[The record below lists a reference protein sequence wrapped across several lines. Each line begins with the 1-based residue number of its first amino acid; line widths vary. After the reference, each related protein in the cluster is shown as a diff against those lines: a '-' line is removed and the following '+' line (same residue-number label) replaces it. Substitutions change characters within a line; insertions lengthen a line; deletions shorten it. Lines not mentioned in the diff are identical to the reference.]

1 MRCETKPFHLKSQI
15 SNLNKMDYKKSN
27 AETNTVT
34 RDLRA
39 YEAKTGNLYESTVVV
54 AKRANQINYEVKEE
68 LTNKLAEF
76 ASHTDNLEEIFEN
89 REQIEVSK
97 YYERLPKPHAIAI
110 QEFMDDKIYYRNPA
124 KGSKSF

>member
-1 MRCETKPFHLKSQI
+1 
-15 SNLNKMDYKKSN
+15 MDFKKSN

-34 RDLRA
+34 RDLRGF
-39 YEAKTGNLYESTVVV
+39 EAKTGNLYESTVVV
-54 AKRANQINYEVKEE
+54 SKRANQINQEVKEE

-97 YYERLPKPHAIAI
+97 YYERQPKPHAIAV
-110 QEFMDDKIYYRNPA
+110 QEFMDEVFEPDFAASFELKEPLPA
-124 KGSKSF
+124 TWLNTFASIAASAL

>member
-1 MRCETKPFHLKSQI
+1 
-15 SNLNKMDYKKSN
+15 MDYKKST

-34 RDLRA
+34 RDLREF
-39 YEAKTGNLYESTVVV
+39 EAKTGNLYESAVVV
-54 AKRANQINYEVKEE
+54 AKRANQINQEVKEE

-97 YYERLPKPHAIAI
+97 YYERQPKPHAIAI
-110 QEFMDDKIYYRNPA
+110 QEFMEDKIYFRNPT

>member
-1 MRCETKPFHLKSQI
+1 
-15 SNLNKMDYKKSN
+15 MDYKKST

-34 RDLRA
+34 RDLRE

-54 AKRANQINYEVKEE
+54 AKRANQINQEVKEE

-97 YYERLPKPHAIAI
+97 FYERQPKPHAIAI
-110 QEFMDDKIYYRNPA
+110 QEFMEDKIYFRNPA

>member
-1 MRCETKPFHLKSQI
+1 
-15 SNLNKMDYKKSN
+15 MDYKKSS
-27 AETNTVT
+27 APSTTVT
-34 RDLRA
+34 RDMR
-39 YEAKTGNLYESTVVV
+39 EFQTKTGNIYETIGII
-54 AKRANQINYEVKEE
+54 AKRSNQISAEVKEE

-97 YYERLPKPHAIAI
+97 YYERQPKPHAIAI

>member
-1 MRCETKPFHLKSQI
+1 
-15 SNLNKMDYKKSN
+15 MDYKKST

-34 RDLRA
+34 RDLREF
-39 YEAKTGNLYESTVVV
+39 EAKTGNLYESAVVV
-54 AKRANQINYEVKEE
+54 AKRANQINQEVKEE

-97 YYERLPKPHAIAI
+97 YYERQPKPHAIAI
-110 QEFMDDKIYYRNPA
+110 QEFMEDKIYFRNPA
-124 KGSKSF
+124 K